1 MVVLLYQICLNTA
14 PSEQRRLRDK
24 EEKSNQTT
32 VTGMSDDH
40 LFILVVERTISC
52 AREHPNMYGL
62 TPNDRGECT
71 GATDSGRTTY

>member
-32 VTGMSDDH
+32 VTGMSDD

-62 TPNDRGECT
+62 IPNDRGECN

>member
-32 VTGMSDDH
+32 VTGMSDD